1 VVVLILLVAAV
12 LVQLVG
18 GGASKVRAVTDAV
31 RSAELVCPA
40 PAVRGAGTAAT
51 VTLSARPPGDDEVQ
65 ELKTILTQQCQYN
78 KRGIHSAWYD
88 LRRTWCCKTT
98 KILTSINAVLNL
110 KLAELLCHERKT
122 PAAIQ

>member
-1 VVVLILLVAAV
+1 MPGSPGPLLTGVVVLIVLVAAV

-51 VTLSARPPGDDEVQ
+51 VTLSARPPGDDAPRLGSAVVAEVGGGAAPRVQ
-65 ELKTILTQQCQYN
+65 GRKA
-78 KRGIHSAWYD
+78 GSPPAD
-88 LRRTWCCKTT
+88 VTT
-98 KILTSINAVLNL
+98 SKA
-110 KLAELLCHERKT
+110 
-122 PAAIQ
+122 PAAGVLGPQGLAPGP